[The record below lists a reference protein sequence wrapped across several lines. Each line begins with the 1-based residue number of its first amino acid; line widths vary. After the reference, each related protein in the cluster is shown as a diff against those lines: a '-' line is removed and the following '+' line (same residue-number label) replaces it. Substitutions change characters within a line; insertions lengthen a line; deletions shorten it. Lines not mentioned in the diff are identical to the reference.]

1 MHKIA
6 SQIVVFLSYM
16 MSSRLTFGHAK
27 GNDVFFFELVLL
39 VFLCLYSGDVI
50 RSVLTEVYSLCTI
63 GLQLVLLVSM
73 VTSAR
78 RSVNVNFLTWIKNV
92 ITEMESVTVSPD
104 SPVNTVIKVC
114 CIYYSQIK
122 SYFLTN

>member
-6 SQIVVFLSYM
+6 SQIVVFLCYM

-27 GNDVFFFELVLL
+27 ENDVFFFELVLL
-39 VFLCLYSGDVI
+39 VFPCLYSGDVI

-92 ITEMESVTVSPD
+92 ITEMENVTVSPD

-114 CIYYSQIK
+114 RIS
-122 SYFLTN
+122 

>member
-1 MHKIA
+1 MPKK
-6 SQIVVFLSYM
+6 M
-16 MSSRLTFGHAK
+16 MCFSLNLFYWFSLACI
-27 GNDVFFFELVLL
+27 LP
-39 VFLCLYSGDVI
+39 GDVI
-50 RSVLTEVYSLCTI
+50 RSVLTEVYSLCTV

-114 CIYYSQIK
+114 RIYYSQIK